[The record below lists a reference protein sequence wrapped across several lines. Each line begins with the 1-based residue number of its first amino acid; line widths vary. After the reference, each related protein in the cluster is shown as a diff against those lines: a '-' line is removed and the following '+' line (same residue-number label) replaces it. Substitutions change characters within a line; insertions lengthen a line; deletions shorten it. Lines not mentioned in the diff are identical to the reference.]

1 MPCAEPGVDMRRRD
15 FITLLG
21 GAAAAWPMP
30 ISAQQSAMPVMGF
43 LSARSAKDSAR
54 VVEAFVRG
62 LRMAGYTESK
72 NLSIEYRWAEG
83 KLDRLPELAADLVRR
98 TVTVLVAAGGSNS
111 ALAAKNATSNIPIV
125 FVTGSDPVKLGLV
138 ASFSH
143 PGGNATGMTLV
154 SNVLAPKRLGLLREL
169 LPKAGTFAF
178 LTNPNSVN
186 AEGETL
192 DTLGAARA
200 LGLKLSVLK
209 ANDEKTIN
217 EAFAALV
224 REKVDALLVASDQ
237 NFDVYR
243 DQLVALAA
251 TAAIPTIYH
260 FRDYALAGGLM
271 SYGPD
276 VADAYQHVGDY
287 AGQILNGKRPA
298 DLPVLQ
304 PTKFEL
310 VINLKTAKALGLD
323 IPPFLL
329 ARADEVIE

>member
-1 MPCAEPGVDMRRRD
+1 MQRRD
-15 FITLLG
+15 FIRLLG
-21 GAAAAWPMP
+21 SVVAAWPLP
-30 ISAQQSAMPVMGF
+30 GNAQQAATPVIGF
-43 LSARSAKDSAR
+43 LSGRSANDSAR
-54 VVEAFVRG
+54 VLNAFGRG
-62 LRMAGYTESK
+62 LRLAGYTEGK
-72 NLSIEYRWAEG
+72 NLSLQYGWADG

-98 TVTVLVAAGGSNS
+98 PVTLLVAVGGTNS
-111 ALAAKNATSNIPIV
+111 ALAAKNATGNIPII
-125 FVTGSDPVKLGLV
+125 FVVGGDPIRLGLV

-143 PGGNATGMTLV
+143 PGGNATGTTLV
-154 SNVLAPKRLGLLREL
+154 SNALTPKRLGLLREL
-169 LPKAGTFAF
+169 LPNAGTFAF

-192 DTLGAARA
+192 DTLAAA
-200 LGLKLSVLK
+200 QAIGLQLSVLK
-209 ANDEKTIN
+209 ADDETTIN
-217 EAFAALV
+217 DAFGALV

-237 NFDVYR
+237 TFDVYR
-243 DQLVALAA
+243 DKLVALAA
-251 TAAIPTIYH
+251 KAGIPTIYH
-260 FRDYALAGGLM
+260 FRDYAVAGGLI

-287 AGQILNGKRPA
+287 AGQILKGKRPA

-310 VINLKTAKALGLD
+310 VINLKTAKALGVA

>member
-1 MPCAEPGVDMRRRD
+1 MRRRE
-15 FITLLG
+15 FIAGLG
-21 GAAAAWPMP
+21 GAVAWPLP
-30 ISAQQSAMPVMGF
+30 INAQQAAMLVIGF

-54 VVEAFVRG
+54 VVDAFGSG
-62 LRMAGYTESK
+62 LRLAGYTEDK
-72 NLSIEYRWAEG
+72 NLSVEYRWAGG

-98 TVTVLVAAGGSNS
+98 PVTVLMAAGGSNS
-111 ALAAKNATSNIPIV
+111 ALAAKNATSNIPII
-125 FVTGSDPVKLGLV
+125 FVVGGDPIRMGLV

-143 PGGNATGMTLV
+143 PGGNATGTTFV

-186 AEGETL
+186 AGGEAL
-192 DTLGAARA
+192 DTLGAAQA
-200 LGLKLSVLK
+200 IGLKLSVLK
-209 ANDEKTIN
+209 ADDEKTIN
-217 EAFAALV
+217 DAFATLV
-224 REKVDALLVASDQ
+224 REKIEALLVASDQ

-243 DQLVALAA
+243 DKLVALAA
-251 TAAIPTIYH
+251 TSGIPAIYH
-260 FRDYALAGGLM
+260 FRDYAVAGGLM

-310 VINLKTAKALGLD
+310 VINLKAAKALALE